1 MMYGE
6 EIHEAIGTAV
16 NANSAATTALY
27 TRPCYVPGAPIYWGY
42 KVSTVFAYAGT
53 IIAGLLTLYRYTKTI
68 ISATVNAAGLTYAV
82 GDLISVVQ
90 AGASGGIVR
99 VLTITVA
106 TGAVLTV
113 EVVNKG
119 VNYVAGAATTL
130 KLNGG
135 GDGNLSL
142 VIVDRLSLDTMALV
156 NAQVAGKHYMRRVP
170 NAIADGSPSGAP
182 PAGYQAGEDL
192 VVYVTTM
199 ANGDTTETGAY
210 LPIIL
215 FQNRGENFAAQPLW
229 VPTAVGT
236 VVSPAVPAY

>member
-68 ISATVNAAGLTYAV
+68 ISATVNAAGASYAV
-82 GDLISVVQ
+82 GDLISVIQ
-90 AGASGGIVR
+90 AAPGGSGGIVR
-99 VLTITVA
+99 VLTITPA

-119 VNYVAGAATTL
+119 VNYVAGAATTA
-130 KLNGG
+130 KLNGI
-135 GDGNLSL
+135 GNDALTL
-142 VIVDRLSLDTMALV
+142 VIVDRLALDTMVLGDAALV
-156 NAQVAGKHYMRRVP
+156 GGAVRGALGKMYMKRVP
-170 NAIADGSPSGAP
+170 NVLADVSPTPLPTPS
-182 PAGYQAGEDL
+182 YEAGEDL
-192 VVYVTTM
+192 VIVVTTKYS
-199 ANGDTTETGAY
+199 GDSTETGAF

-215 FQNRGENFAAQPLW
+215 YQHRGENLAAQPLW
-229 VPTAVGT
+229 VPVT
-236 VVSPAVPAY
+236 